1 MAAGTAA
8 AIASFGAVLIAPGAS
23 AKGPAATVAV
33 KVASV
38 NVGGSKHDVL
48 ETAAGHPVYL
58 LTGDSTSHPTC
69 TSAICIGNWPVVST
83 AAKKVVLGKG
93 VKGKL
98 TIWKHGKY
106 RQLVL
111 NGHPLYTFAGDSGAG
126 TANGQGLKS
135 FGGVWETL
143 TAGGS
148 AFVATSASKNGTS
161 SNSGSGSAGTGYS
174 ASGSADTTTS
184 SGSGST
190 GTGYGASGST
200 DTTTTSDSGSS
211 GYDVSGSTT
220 TTSGSGTTTTS
231 GSGTT
236 TTSGSGTTTSSTW

>member
-8 AIASFGAVLIAPGAS
+8 AIASFGAVVIAPGAS

-83 AAKKVVLGKG
+83 TAKKVVLGKG

-161 SNSGSGSAGTGYS
+161 SSSGSGSAGTGYG
-174 ASGSADTTTS
+174 ASGSADTTTTS
-184 SGSGST
+184 SG
-190 GTGYGASGST
+190 
-200 DTTTTSDSGSS
+200 SGSS

-220 TTSGSGTTTTS
+220 TTSGSGTTT
-231 GSGTT
+231 
-236 TTSGSGTTTSSTW
+236 SSTW